1 MERIPSIQDSWLN
14 GLPRNADVFTP
25 IALARLELEG
35 WREEQVR
42 ALWKKLEIIF
52 YQWKVEH
59 GEKPPLRR
67 RHDAK
72 PWECGGDR
80 VNDYVDLLLERLI
93 PENYPPVEKLLRKT
107 PVSKL
112 LAVMILAEAASDDS
126 SGLGLPR
133 VGARPPKRYVQ
144 AALKAALRLL
154 LEMQKKELSVAI
166 FKIVAEL
173 YRLLK
178 PDLGTGRKARKTLD
192 DARMESAKA
201 RRERKQE
208 NEAAWRKKARKDWPE
223 HPGWTVDEM
232 AASLWQQWDEVGP
245 PDDPKKVST
254 IKKAIKGVKS
264 TIFKRR
270 TKSSLQ

>member
-1 MERIPSIQDSWLN
+1 MQRIPSIQDSWLN
-14 GLPRNADVFTP
+14 GLPRNADVITP
-25 IALARLELEG
+25 VALARLELEG

-42 ALWKKLEIIF
+42 AVWQELEIIF

-93 PENYPPVEKLLRKT
+93 PEKYSPVERLLRKT

-126 SGLGLPR
+126 SGLGLPG

-154 LEMQKKELSVAI
+154 LEMQAEKLRVTI
-166 FKIVAEL
+166 FKTVAEM

-178 PDLGTGRKARKTLD
+178 PDLGMGRKARKTLD
-192 DARMESAKA
+192 DARIESAKA
-201 RRERKQE
+201 RSERKQK
-208 NEAAWRKKARKDWPE
+208 NEAAWREKARKDWPE
-223 HPGWTVDEM
+223 NPGWTVDDM
-232 AASLWQQWDEVGP
+232 AAWLWQQRNKEG
-245 PDDPKKVST
+245 PDDPKKKST

-270 TKSSLQ
+270 AKSSPQ